1 MVSQELFIR
10 RQLKNILL
18 GLTLLLGNVLI
29 AQSSHTLR
37 SFQSVP
43 QALNFELGKLP
54 NYRVFVGA
62 PYISSI
68 NATLKSYGMQFQ
80 DAGIGS
86 KKPFFEQDFSS
97 IVNNIEDQ
105 NQLDLGLKMDL
116 LYFGY
121 RFGPLMFHMH
131 IGERINFQ
139 SDMSKTMYQMMGD
152 IQRSSGDI
160 SNNSYDLGNLQMNG
174 MHYRF
179 LGAGLTGAINDY
191 VSVGFRVKYLK
202 GLKVMQTN
210 NNNLSLTGQTNS
222 DYFRIGGSMDV
233 ISSGMDY
240 LADLDERN
248 LFDYFRGS
256 SFGSHGVALDLGINI
271 NFTDRLEV
279 YGTILDLGKVS
290 WTENIDKYTIDRNR
304 VALRSSGLMEF
315 EEDMDVVFD
324 DLYAGQSDF
333 DTTFSTKL
341 VSHAYA
347 GARYQLNKLMAINV
361 MANARLLPDGLK
373 LYNSIGFSAILNNYL
388 EVVGNANFG
397 EGRFGI
403 GGGFA
408 ASAGPVQF
416 YMAADNLPS
425 AIAIGESKFLQITGG
440 LNVVLGKQKIKKK
453 KKKKKFVPR
462 PIRPGV
468 AKNDDEEKRD
478 EEEGKAQLTSIEKEE
493 TPATPERAV
502 ETFTEP
508 PVAAPA
514 VATQENQ
521 EEKVDLGGPKA
532 SPAEEIKPAA
542 EAEEVEEAPEL
553 DRLLILHGK
562 TVDKGSNE
570 HLTGVSVEFY
580 KVKPDGS
587 LQVMLLQAFYN
598 GNILLHPDRNF
609 PHVLYIRKQGYKT
622 LEYKLSKG
630 QMDGQSELNLR
641 FSMTKR

>member
-10 RQLKNILL
+10 RLKILL
-18 GLTLLLGNVLI
+18 GLTFFAGNLLH

-43 QALNFELGKLP
+43 QALSFELGKLP

-62 PYISSI
+62 PYISNI
-68 NATLKSYGMQFQ
+68 NGTLKSYGMKFQ
-80 DAGIGS
+80 DMGIGS
-86 KKPFFEQDFSS
+86 GKTFFEQDFSS
-97 IVNNIEDQ
+97 IVNGIEDQ
-105 NQLDLGLKMDL
+105 TQLDLGLNMDL

-121 RFGPLMFHMH
+121 RFGPVMFHMH

-139 SDMSKTMYQMMGD
+139 SDMSKNMFRMLSD
-152 IQRSSGDI
+152 IDRSSGDI
-160 SNNSYDLGNLQMNG
+160 ADNSYDLQSLGIDG

-179 LGAGLTGAINDY
+179 LGAGLTGAINEY
-191 VSVGFRVKYLK
+191 VSIGFRVKYLK

-210 NNNLSLTGQTNS
+210 NNNLSLTGQPNS
-222 DYFRIGGSMDV
+222 DYFRIGGNMNI

-256 SFGSHGVALDLGINI
+256 SFGSHGVALDFGANFK
-271 NFTDRLEV
+271 FTDRLEV
-279 YGTILDLGKVS
+279 YGTIMDLGKVS
-290 WTENIDKYTIDRNR
+290 WTQNIDKYTIDRNH
-304 VALRSSGLMEF
+304 VSIRSSNSAEF
-315 EEDMDVVFD
+315 EEDLDVVFD
-324 DLYAGQSDF
+324 DLYSGGSDF

-347 GARYQLNKLMAINV
+347 GARYQLTKLMAISV

-373 LYNSIGFSAILNNYL
+373 VYNSVGFSAILNNYL

-416 YMAADNLPS
+416 YLAADNLPS
-425 AIAIGESKFLQITGG
+425 AVAIGESKFLQVTGG
-440 LNVVLGKQKIKKK
+440 LNVILGKERIKKK

-462 PIRPGV
+462 PIEPGV
-468 AKNDDEEKRD
+468 AENDDDDDD
-478 EEEGKAQLTSIEKEE
+478 ESGKAQLTSIEEE
-493 TPATPERAV
+493 SQPNPEPAIDTY
-502 ETFTEP
+502 TEP
-508 PVAAPA
+508 DVAAPI
-514 VATQENQ
+514 VGTEETK
-521 EEKVDLGGPKA
+521 EEKIDSGPKA
-532 SPAEEIKPAA
+532 LPADETITTA
-542 EAEEVEEAPEL
+542 EAEEEVEEKPEL
-553 DRLLILHGK
+553 DRLLVLHGK
-562 TVDKGSNE
+562 TVDKGTNE

-580 KVKPDGS
+580 KIKPDGS
-587 LQVMLLQAFYN
+587 PQVMLLQAFYN

-609 PHVLYIRKQGYKT
+609 PHVIYIRKQGYKT
-622 LEYKLSKG
+622 LEYKLSKAE
-630 QMDGQSELNLR
+630 MDGQSELTLR
-641 FSMTKR
+641 FPMSKN

>member
-1 MVSQELFIR
+1 MPGPILGKTRKHQISIMVSQELFN
-10 RQLKNILL
+10 RQIKILL
-18 GLTLLLGNVLI
+18 GMTFLLGNLLT

-68 NATLKSYGMQFQ
+68 NASLKSYGMKFQ
-80 DAGIGS
+80 DAGIASGKS
-86 KKPFFEQDFSS
+86 FFEQDFTS
-97 IVNNIEDQ
+97 IANNIEDQ

-121 RFGPLMFHMH
+121 RFGPVMFHMH
-131 IGERINFQ
+131 IGERINFR
-139 SDMSKTMYQMMGD
+139 SDMSQSMFRMLSGLD
-152 IQRSSGDI
+152 SFSGDI
-160 SNNSYDLGNLQMNG
+160 SNNSFDLGNLNVTG

-210 NNNLSLTGQTNS
+210 NNNLSLTGQNNS
-222 DYFRIGGSMDV
+222 DYFRIGGNMDI

-256 SFGSHGVALDLGINI
+256 SFGSHGVALDLGVNI
-271 NFTDRLEV
+271 NFTEKLEV
-279 YGTILDLGKVS
+279 YATILDLGKVS
-290 WTENIDKYTIDRNR
+290 WTQNINKFTIDHNR
-304 VALRSSGLMEF
+304 VSFRSSGLTEF
-315 EEDMDVVFD
+315 EEDLDVVFD
-324 DLYAGQSDF
+324 DLYSGQSDF

-347 GARYQLNKLMAINV
+347 GARYQLNKLMAV
-361 MANARLLPDGLK
+361 TLMANARLLPDGLK
-373 LYNSIGFSAILNNYL
+373 LYNSVGFSAILNNYL

-416 YMAADNLPS
+416 YLAADNMPS
-425 AIAIGESKFLQITGG
+425 IVSIGESKFLQFTGG
-440 LNVVLGKQKIKKK
+440 LNVVLGKPKIKKK
-453 KKKKKFVPR
+453 KKKKKYVPR

-468 AKNDDEEKRD
+468 AKNDEDKPKKDEP
-478 EEEGKAQLTSIEKEE
+478 GKAQLTSVEE
-493 TPATPERAV
+493 EPKPK
-502 ETFTEP
+502 TEP
-508 PVAAPA
+508 VIETYTEP
-514 VATQENQ
+514 T
-521 EEKVDLGGPKA
+521 
-532 SPAEEIKPAA
+532 
-542 EAEEVEEAPEL
+542 
-553 DRLLILHGK
+553 
-562 TVDKGSNE
+562 
-570 HLTGVSVEFY
+570 
-580 KVKPDGS
+580 
-587 LQVMLLQAFYN
+587 
-598 GNILLHPDRNF
+598 
-609 PHVLYIRKQGYKT
+609 
-622 LEYKLSKG
+622 
-630 QMDGQSELNLR
+630 
-641 FSMTKR
+641 